1 MKKSTILIAAALLLG
16 MTACQKEDVQ
26 PIIVNGDNIP
36 QMGDENYPLVK
47 TAADLIGTNWE
58 YTLDLSEGFEIDDEM
73 AECLSSE
80 DLADLFTMTFGLSF
94 DANYAHLTFPEDVI
108 GLNVIEI
115 DDENY
120 SVEEITEMAYTYT
133 YEASTTS
140 GTLTGGN
147 LDDIVVPFT
156 YSETNDEITIDLLF
170 ADENDEANAIP
181 VQLVFTRV
189 N

>member
-1 MKKSTILIAAALLLG
+1 MKKNIFTVLAAAAM
-16 MTACQKEDVQ
+16 MTFGLTSCQDEVID
-26 PIIVNGDNIP
+26 PINPAQGDNV
-36 QMGDENYPLVK
+36 LVK

-58 YTLDLSEGFEIDDEM
+58 YTLDLSEGFEIDDDL
-73 AECLSSE
+73 ADCLSSE

-156 YSETNDEITIDLLF
+156 YSNANDEITIDLLF

>member
-1 MKKSTILIAAALLLG
+1 MKKNIFALAAAALFAFG
-16 MTACQKEDVQ
+16 MTACTDEPVNPINPGNGTDVTT
-26 PIIVNGDNIP
+26 P
-36 QMGDENYPLVK
+36 MVK

-58 YTLDLSEGFEIDDEM
+58 YTLDLSAGMD
-73 AECLSSE
+73 LSE
-80 DLADLFTMTFGLSF
+80 LADCMDSADIADMLSLTFGLSF
-94 DANYAHLTFPEDVI
+94 DTNYAHLTFPEDVI
-108 GLNVIEI
+108 GLNVVEL
-115 DDENY
+115 DDETY
-120 SVEEITEMAYTYT
+120 TVEEISEMAYSYT

-181 VQLVFTRV
+181 VQLVFSRV

>member
-1 MKKSTILIAAALLLG
+1 MKKNIFTVLAAAAMMTFGL
-16 MTACQKEDVQ
+16 TACQDEVIDPVTPVQ
-26 PIIVNGDNIP
+26 GDNV
-36 QMGDENYPLVK
+36 LVK

-58 YTLDLSEGFEIDDEM
+58 YTLDLSAGFEIDDEM
-73 AECLSSE
+73 AEYIDSAMLEEMFS
-80 DLADLFTMTFGLSF
+80 MTFGLSF
-94 DANYAHLTFPEDVI
+94 DADYAHLTFPEDVI